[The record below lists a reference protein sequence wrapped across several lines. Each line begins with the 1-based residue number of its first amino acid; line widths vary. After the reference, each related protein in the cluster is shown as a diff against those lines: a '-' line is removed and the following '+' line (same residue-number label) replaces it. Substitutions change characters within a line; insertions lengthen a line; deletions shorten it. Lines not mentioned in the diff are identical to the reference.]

1 MDWKVDLSLETG
13 VRVELFPERGVWVE
27 IFVRIVPIPRPTV
40 TPRTGSV
47 G

>member
-27 IFVRIVPIPRPTV
+27 ISLII
-40 TPRTGSV
+40 
-47 G
+47 